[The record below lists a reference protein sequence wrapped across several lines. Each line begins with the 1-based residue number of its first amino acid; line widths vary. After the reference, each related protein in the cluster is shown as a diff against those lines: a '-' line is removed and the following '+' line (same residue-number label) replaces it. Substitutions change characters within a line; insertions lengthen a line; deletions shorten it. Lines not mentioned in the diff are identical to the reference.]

1 MASETVLIVGGGLS
15 GLSTA
20 YYLSKYGIRSVIVE
34 KSGRLGGLI
43 KTDQLEGC
51 QLEAGPDSYI
61 STKPQISDLASELDG
76 LSAKIIGSNDKARR
90 VFVVRNGQLLAMP
103 KGMAMM
109 VPGEWPPVL
118 RSNLL
123 SASTKLRLLWE
134 TRTSPRSRDEDFSV
148 GDLVRDHFGTEMLE
162 YLTEPLLCGVYGGD
176 ASELSARSVLP
187 RFVGYE
193 QKFGS
198 LIKGV
203 RATAGEKTDGSL
215 FRSFQGGM
223 QTLIDALVKATA
235 RSVHVVHSEATR
247 IDQSDTG
254 WRLRFAGESISCS
267 HLVAAGPAHVT
278 ANLLE
283 HSGPRVAKEL
293 AAIPYSSAIVAMLV
307 FDAAALG
314 HSLNGFGFLVPRR
327 ERQTIAAATWVN
339 TKFPS
344 RIRSGLAA
352 LRAFV
357 VGEQANQ
364 LIAAA
369 VDKEALTQLVL
380 QDFRRLMG
388 ISATPLFSTVYIWP
402 KSMPQYVVG
411 HAARINRLQ
420 SEADQLP
427 GLHLTGNFF
436 DGVGMP
442 DCIRRAKDVAKHISD
457 HSV

>member
-20 YYLSKYGIRSVIVE
+20 YYLSKVGIRSVIVE

-43 KTDQLEGC
+43 KTDQLDGC

-61 STKPQISDLASELDG
+61 ATKPQISDLASELDG

-90 VFVVRNGQLLAMP
+90 VFVIRNGQLVAMP

-118 RSNLL
+118 RSSLL
-123 SASTKLRLLWE
+123 NVPTKLRLLWE
-134 TRTSPRSRDEDFSV
+134 TRTSPHTREEDFSV

-162 YLTEPLLCGVYGGD
+162 YITEPLLCGVYGGD

-203 RATAGEKTDGSL
+203 RATAGEKPEGSL

-223 QTLIDALVKATA
+223 QTLTDALVKATA
-235 RSVHVVHSEATR
+235 KSVHVVHSEATR
-247 IDQSDTG
+247 IDQSEKG
-254 WRLRFAGESISCS
+254 WRVRFAGESMSCS
-267 HLVAAGPAHVT
+267 HLVAASSAHVT
-278 ANLLE
+278 ANLLD
-283 HSGPRVAKEL
+283 HSAPRVANEL

-307 FDAAALG
+307 FDAPALG

-327 ERQTIAAATWVN
+327 ERRTIAAATWVN

-344 RIRSGLAA
+344 RIRPGLAA

-357 VGEQANQ
+357 VGEQASQ
-364 LIAAA
+364 LIAGG
-369 VDKEALTQLVL
+369 VDKEALAQLVL

-388 ISATPLFSTVYIWP
+388 IAAVPLFSTVYFWP

-420 SEADQLP
+420 AESDQLP
-427 GLHLTGNFF
+427 GLHLAGNVF

-442 DCIRRAKDVAKHISD
+442 DCIRRAKEVAKHISD

>member
-20 YYLSKYGIRSVIVE
+20 YYLSKYGIRSIIVE

-43 KTDQLEGC
+43 KTDQLQGC

-61 STKPQISDLASELDG
+61 ATKPQISDLASELDG

-90 VFVVRNGQLLAMP
+90 VFVVRNSQLVAMP

-118 RSNLL
+118 RSSLL
-123 SASTKLRLLWE
+123 SVPTKLRLLWE
-134 TRTSPRSRDEDFSV
+134 TCTSPRSREDDFSV
-148 GDLVRDHFGTEMLE
+148 GDLVRDHFGNEMLE

-176 ASELSARSVLP
+176 ASDLSARSVLP

-203 RATAGEKTDGSL
+203 RATAGEKPDGSL

-223 QTLIDALVKATA
+223 QTLTDALVKATS

-247 IDQSDTG
+247 IDQSEAG
-254 WRLRFAGESISCS
+254 WRVRFAGESMSCS

-283 HSGPRVAKEL
+283 NSAPRVAKEL

-307 FDAAALG
+307 FDAESLG
-314 HSLNGFGFLVPRR
+314 HALNGFGFLVPRR

-357 VGEQANQ
+357 VGEQASQ
-364 LIAAA
+364 LIASGI
-369 VDKEALTQLVL
+369 DKQALTELVL
-380 QDFRRLMG
+380 RDFRRLMG
-388 ISATPLFSTVYIWP
+388 IAADPLFSTVYFWP

-411 HAARINRLQ
+411 HASRINRLQ
-420 SEADQLP
+420 TEADQFP
-427 GLHLTGNFF
+427 GLHLAGNFF

-442 DCIRRAKDVAKHISD
+442 DCIRRAKDIAKHISD

>member
-1 MASETVLIVGGGLS
+1 
-15 GLSTA
+15 
-20 YYLSKYGIRSVIVE
+20 
-34 KSGRLGGLI
+34 
-43 KTDQLEGC
+43 
-51 QLEAGPDSYI
+51 
-61 STKPQISDLASELDG
+61 
-76 LSAKIIGSNDKARR
+76 
-90 VFVVRNGQLLAMP
+90 
-103 KGMAMM
+103 
-109 VPGEWPPVL
+109 
-118 RSNLL
+118 
-123 SASTKLRLLWE
+123 
-134 TRTSPRSRDEDFSV
+134 
-148 GDLVRDHFGTEMLE
+148 
-162 YLTEPLLCGVYGGD
+162 
-176 ASELSARSVLP
+176 
-187 RFVGYE
+187 
-193 QKFGS
+193 
-198 LIKGV
+198 
-203 RATAGEKTDGSL
+203 
-215 FRSFQGGM
+215 
-223 QTLIDALVKATA
+223 
-235 RSVHVVHSEATR
+235 
-247 IDQSDTG
+247 
-254 WRLRFAGESISCS
+254 
-267 HLVAAGPAHVT
+267 VAAGPAHVT